1 MKSLFYIIVMLFM
14 GANIVSCT
22 PENIVDE
29 VIQPQACCDGESS
42 IPPPPPPPPG
52 DDDPI
57 GG

>member
-1 MKSLFYIIVMLFM
+1 M
-14 GANIVSCT
+14 GANITSCT
-22 PENIVDE
+22 PENIVED
-29 VIQPQACCDGESS
+29 VTQPQACCGDDIP